1 MALTILVFYLY
12 GETGNSI
19 ANPQIG
25 TAGCGTLMDDQ
36 TAGVFL
42 DEKKDSSITYT
53 YSVHWKVRRGF
64 LACLG
69 HVYPTIFRF

>member
-25 TAGCGTLMDDQ
+25 TDGCGTLMDDQ

-42 DEKKDSSITYT
+42 DEQKDSSITYT
-53 YSVHWKVRRGF
+53 YSVHWKVRVF
-64 LACLG
+64 LACLDR
-69 HVYPTIFRF
+69 VQPTIFRL